1 MLKHLSPQPKGTGND
16 MEYKDLAFMIW
27 MENQEKKERCIYAE
41 MCGRAD
47 CVSCGDYA
55 ESDKE

>member
-1 MLKHLSPQPKGTGND
+1 MNCGVCQ

-27 MENQEKKERCIYAE
+27 MENQEKKEKCIHAE
-41 MCGRAD
+41 TCGRGD
-47 CVSCGDYA
+47 CVSCGDYT